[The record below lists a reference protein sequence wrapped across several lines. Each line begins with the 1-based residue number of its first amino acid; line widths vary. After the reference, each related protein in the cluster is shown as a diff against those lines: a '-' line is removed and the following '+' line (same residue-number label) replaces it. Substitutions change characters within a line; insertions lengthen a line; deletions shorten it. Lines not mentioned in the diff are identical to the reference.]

1 MTKPI
6 PPLDLSWLLLESP
19 AGTTHVG
26 AMLLFKKPA
35 GRGPIVREIVEAYR
49 ACPPTPPFNYV
60 PELLVRGAPHFR
72 EVASWDPYHHIGH
85 LALPAGA
92 SYDDLLRLVADLH
105 EPQLDR
111 DRPLFRCW
119 VIDGVPDRMFAIY
132 TKTHHSIIDGESGL
146 KRLYAGLSTSDR
158 HTVPTPGFALN
169 VPAPAPHPP
178 TPLVEKIAD
187 SIRGAFTEVT
197 ALNQVSVGALR
208 KVLAGLVGSHLQG
221 SLPFVAQHAP
231 TNVPLKI
238 GRRFATL
245 SLPLEEM
252 HEVGRHF
259 GATLNDVA
267 ATVVDAGLHA
277 YLRETGR
284 AFAHPFI
291 AMCPV
296 SLRADGDTAIG
307 TRVSGMFV
315 RLGEPGATMPE
326 RIHQVADSVAA
337 AKKELGGMS
346 TEAAMTYAVGLLALA
361 GLASSTH
368 LDRVGHPACNLVI
381 SNVAGAKETRYLN
394 GARLL
399 GIYPVSALGASI
411 GLNATLASYHD
422 SMDFGF
428 VANAAAIDDLPQLA
442 HHTLQAYE
450 ELKEAAGTQ
459 PARPRRASS

>member
-1 MTKPI
+1 M
-6 PPLDLSWLLLESP
+6 
-19 AGTTHVG
+19 
-26 AMLLFKKPA
+26 
-35 GRGPIVREIVEAYR
+35 
-49 ACPPTPPFNYV
+49 
-60 PELLVRGAPHFR
+60 
-72 EVASWDPYHHIGH
+72 
-85 LALPAGA
+85 
-92 SYDDLLRLVADLH
+92 
-105 EPQLDR
+105 
-111 DRPLFRCW
+111 
-119 VIDGVPDRMFAIY
+119 
-132 TKTHHSIIDGESGL
+132 
-146 KRLYAGLSTSDR
+146 
-158 HTVPTPGFALN
+158 
-169 VPAPAPHPP
+169 PAPAPHPP

-252 HEVGRHF
+252 REVGRHF

-307 TRVSGMFV
+307 TRASAMFV
-315 RLGEPGATMPE
+315 RLGEPGASMPE
-326 RIHQVADSVAA
+326 RIRQVMDSVAA

-346 TEAAMTYAVGLLALA
+346 TEAAMTYAVGLVALA
-361 GLASSTH
+361 GLGASTH

-450 ELKEAAGTQ
+450 ELKVAAGTQ